1 MAPRKNAQQLA
12 AELELLKDEN
22 VHLRNRL
29 DGFEKSMDLAM
40 IQMNTVLQAKPPAN
54 AQPLAELTGK
64 LTRLEENA
72 AVSIQLAG
80 KFSELESQCR
90 EMDGRMIVETQAV
103 GDLKARV
110 RENEV
115 TAQTVA
121 DLQARVANL
130 GENEANRLDAKVVEL
145 ELKCREVCGRV
156 DMEVRYSLQMLYS
169 MATSIDNHTK
179 CYLLQNNRRLA
190 IQPPNYNS
198 VELCQGEIQALE
210 THLKSIREDM
220 RASQETATENQKELL
235 KHRAEIKNMQNLG
248 KRVSQQITNLELSSR
263 RNQTDLSGQACR
275 IDQVELEGRQ
285 DEIDDRLKSIEGIVF
300 NLPNQNKELLMGQA
314 TLQYHA
320 MASTKLSLDS
330 YSHHII
336 KDNPFSIYRKSIIW
350 QPG

>member
-72 AVSIQLAG
+72 AVLAG

-115 TAQTVA
+115 TASFDGQISWA
-121 DLQARVANL
+121 QGYLNL
-130 GENEANRLDAKVVEL
+130 SQNAGEYKAA
-145 ELKCREVCGRV
+145 
-156 DMEVRYSLQMLYS
+156 
-169 MATSIDNHTK
+169 
-179 CYLLQNNRRLA
+179 
-190 IQPPNYNS
+190 
-198 VELCQGEIQALE
+198 
-210 THLKSIREDM
+210 
-220 RASQETATENQKELL
+220 
-235 KHRAEIKNMQNLG
+235 
-248 KRVSQQITNLELSSR
+248 
-263 RNQTDLSGQACR
+263 
-275 IDQVELEGRQ
+275 
-285 DEIDDRLKSIEGIVF
+285 
-300 NLPNQNKELLMGQA
+300 
-314 TLQYHA
+314 
-320 MASTKLSLDS
+320 
-330 YSHHII
+330 
-336 KDNPFSIYRKSIIW
+336 
-350 QPG
+350 